1 MRMDG
6 ISIRTEAT
14 RQKNLTYPSRHDGW
28 HKRPYISHKAEATGR
43 QMTT

>member
-6 ISIRTEAT
+6 ISICTSAT

-28 HKRPYISHKAEATGR
+28 HKLPHISHNAEATGR

>member
-6 ISIRTEAT
+6 IIIRTEAT
-14 RQKNLTYPSRHDGW
+14 TQKNLAYPSRHDGW
-28 HKRPYISHKAEATGR
+28 HKHPHISHKAEATGR